1 MRIGKTEIIICAL
14 IIIGIMGVGGYF
26 LFGDQP
32 APPLQ
37 NVGKEVILEIA
48 NGMTPRD
55 IDEILFAEGLIA
67 KKGMFL
73 SVAKKNKQDRALK
86 AGRYKFEIGMTPAK
100 IVSIIVNSE
109 TVKKTLLIPE
119 GFNIVQIA
127 ERIEQ
132 EKIGNKEKFL
142 KLATNFTPYDY
153 MKTDN
158 PVVKY
163 KAEGFLFPATYF
175 IEDGMT
181 EEELLSMMVNVFDH
195 NVREAMKE
203 ANSSM
208 DIRLLA
214 TMASLVEK
222 EAQVEEDRPII
233 AGVFL
238 NRLNIDMPLQSCA
251 TIQYILGYPKP
262 ELTIADTQIESR
274 YNTYQNM
281 GLPPGPI
288 ANSGMAV
295 INAVLTAP
303 KTNYLFFVV
312 GKNGKHL
319 FAETY
324 SEHNTNIDLVSQ

>member
-1 MRIGKTEIIICAL
+1 MEIIICIV
-14 IIIGIMGVGGYF
+14 IILFLAVGGGAYF
-26 LFGDQP
+26 FLMNFKT
-32 APPLQ
+32 PPLQ
-37 NVGKEVILEIA
+37 NIGKEVVLEIA
-48 NGMTPRD
+48 SGMTPRD
-55 IDEILFAEGLIA
+55 IDEAFFAEGLIA

-73 SVAKKNKQDRALK
+73 SAAKKNNQDRDLK
-86 AGRYKFEIGMTPAK
+86 AGRYKFEIGMEPAQM
-100 IVSIIVNSE
+100 VSMLVKSE

-119 GFNIVQIA
+119 GFNIIQIA
-127 ERIEQ
+127 ERIEA

-181 EEELLSMMVNVFDH
+181 EEELLSMMVNIFDN
-195 NVREAMKE
+195 NVKTAIKE
-203 ANSSM
+203 TNSSM
-208 DIRLLA
+208 NIRTLA
-214 TMASLVEK
+214 IMASLVEK
-222 EAQVEEDRPII
+222 EAQVEEDRKII

-238 NRLNIDMPLQSCA
+238 NRLKIDMPLQSCA

-262 ELTIADTQIESR
+262 ELTIADTQIASQ

-288 ANSGMAV
+288 ANSGMSV

-303 KTNYLFFVV
+303 ATNYLFFVA

-324 SEHNTNIDLVSQ
+324 AEHNLNIDLASQ